1 MKLLNFNEDA
11 YNSHVETIQKTQ
23 TLFEDAS
30 AQLKQLGLTVP
41 PKSLMDGN
49 IHGRAEKH
57 YREKYESSSFY
68 KEGISFEKYMDL
80 KEVTLESLM
89 EVEETIKNHLAS
101 VFKFYPD
108 QHDFYS
114 YYELRREPE
123 INERAGKK
131 VELPITKLFRWVNEK
146 EIEVLLDKK
155 YFELY
160 STSKEQLQKIKDIEE
175 FISASKKMAV
185 PYELVKRAVGIW
197 AKRISYDL
205 TSYSINYFEVLK
217 SF

>member
-1 MKLLNFNEDA
+1 MNFNEDA
-11 YNSHVETIQKTQ
+11 YNAHVETIQKTQ
-23 TLFEDAS
+23 TLLEDVS
-30 AQLKQLGLTVP
+30 AQLEQLGLTVP
-41 PKSLMDGN
+41 PKSLINGN
-49 IHGRAEKH
+49 VHGRAEKH
-57 YREKYESSSFY
+57 YREKYESSTFFD
-68 KEGISFEKYMDL
+68 EGISFEKYMYL
-80 KEVTLESLM
+80 KEVNLEPLRAI
-89 EVEETIKNHLAS
+89 EETIQNHLAT
-101 VFKFYPD
+101 VFKFYPE

-123 INERAGKK
+123 INDRAGKK
-131 VELPITKLFRWVNEK
+131 VELPITKLFRWVSEK